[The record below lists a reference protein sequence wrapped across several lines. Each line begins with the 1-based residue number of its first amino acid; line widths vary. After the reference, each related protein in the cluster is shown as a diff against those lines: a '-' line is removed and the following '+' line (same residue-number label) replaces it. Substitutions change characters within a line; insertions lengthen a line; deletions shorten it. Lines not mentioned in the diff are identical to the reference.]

1 MQAYTVKLEIPFLDQ
16 RLQAFSVITSQARL
30 NLSVVQNNDKMMSY
44 EKLSPSTR
52 QTLAMQTA
60 LNLVKQKAAL
70 TITLSHFLFNLF

>member
-52 QTLAMQTA
+52 QTLAVQTA
-60 LNLVKQKAAL
+60 LNLVKRNAAL
-70 TITLSHFLFNLF
+70 TITLFRIF